1 MQKRFVAALG
11 VAFALQCG
19 AVLAADAGTQFNL
32 VCRYRSERITGD
44 AAKFSYQ
51 PADRQ
56 GVSYRVDLRAGKY
69 CKGLCQKTF
78 AIAEANATHVV
89 LHAESQQSS
98 DPDIARITHAVVL
111 ELASKRLAFAHTGA
125 KGDKV
130 VWGVQ
135 ELFECTAEQFTGFP

>member
-1 MQKRFVAALG
+1 MRKLFATVLGLVFASQSNAA
-11 VAFALQCG
+11 F
-19 AVLAADAGTQFNL
+19 AADAGSQFNL
-32 VCRYRSERITGD
+32 VCRYRSERTTGD
-44 AAKFSYQ
+44 ATKFSYQ

-69 CKGLCQKTF
+69 CEGLCQKTS

-89 LHAESQQSS
+89 LAASSQQSS
-98 DPDIARITHAVVL
+98 DPDVARVTHATVL

-125 KGDKV
+125 KGDKI

-135 ELFECTAEQFTGFP
+135 ELFECTTEKFTGLP